1 MDKIINRIPEV
12 DFGLIDEIAKGNEKA
27 NILFAAVDYG
37 IFDLLIQPKTA
48 DHVSEEIKTD
58 PYLTEKFLNAL
69 VALNL
74 IHKIENQYLNTK
86 LAETFLVRK
95 SPFYQGTLF
104 EMKKRGLTDWQR
116 ISNALKNGSIKTGTE
131 NKSIIDRTLIVGH
144 AEIAITGAMER
155 AVDVV
160 SSLPEFKGAKKLLD
174 LGGGHGLYSI
184 ALHQLKPDLEVVLF
198 DLPHVTEI
206 AKEYLEQYGTQD
218 KIKIIAGDFTEDD
231 IGNGYDVIFVS
242 DVTITGILKK
252 VYDAL
257 NENGVLIYR
266 RWTINDDKTSP
277 LTSVLFDFMLAT
289 RRSEHRVY
297 TLGEYIRLLE
307 ATGFSIT
314 QILDISSPQDPTKI
328 IVAKKKERC

>member
-12 DFGLIDEIAKGNEKA
+12 DFGLIDDIAKGNEKA

-37 IFDLLIQPKTA
+37 IFELLTQPKTA
-48 DHVSEEIKTD
+48 DQVSEEIKTD

-69 VALNL
+69 TALNF
-74 IHKIENQYLNTK
+74 IHKIANKYSNTK

-104 EMKKRGLTDWQR
+104 EMRKRELTDWQR
-116 ISNALKNGSIKTGTE
+116 ISNSLKNGGIKTGTE
-131 NKSIIDRTLIVGH
+131 NKSIIDRTFIIGH
-144 AEIAITGAMER
+144 AEAAISGVMQR

-160 SSLPEFKGAKKLLD
+160 STLPEFKRAKKLLD

-184 ALHQLKPDLEVVLF
+184 AFSQLKPDLEVVLF

-206 AKEYLEQYGTQD
+206 AKEYLEQHGTQG

-231 IGNGYDVIFVS
+231 IGNGYDIVFAS

-266 RWTINDDKTSP
+266 RWTINDDRTSP
-277 LTSVLFDFMLAT
+277 LTSVLFDFMLT
-289 RRSEHRVY
+289 MTRSEHRVY
-297 TLGEYIRLLE
+297 TLGEYIHHLE
-307 ATGFSIT
+307 EVGFYIAR
-314 QILDISSPQDPTKI
+314 ILDISSPQDPTKI
-328 IVAKKKERC
+328 IIAKKERC

>member
-1 MDKIINRIPEV
+1 MPEA

-27 NILFAAVDYG
+27 NILFAAVDYS
-37 IFDLLIQPKTA
+37 IFDLLSKPKTA
-48 DHVSEEIKTD
+48 DNVSEEIKTD

-69 VALNL
+69 VALNF

-116 ISNALKNGSIKTGTE
+116 ISDALKNGGIKTGTE
-131 NKSIIDRTLIVGH
+131 NKSSIDRTFIIGH
-144 AEIAITGAMER
+144 AEMAITGVMQR
-155 AVDVV
+155 AVDVI
-160 SSLPEFKGAKKLLD
+160 SALPEFKRAKKLLD

-184 ALHQLKPDLEVVLF
+184 AFSQLKPDLEVVLF

-206 AKEYLEQYGTQD
+206 AKEYLEQYGMSN
-218 KIKIIAGDFTEDD
+218 KIKFIAGDFTEDD
-231 IGNGYDVIFVS
+231 IGNGYDIVFAS
-242 DVTITGILKK
+242 DVTISGILKK

-266 RWTINDDKTSP
+266 RWTINDDRTSP
-277 LTSVLFDFMLAT
+277 LTSVLFDFMLT
-289 RRSEHRVY
+289 MMRSEHRVY
-297 TLGEYIRLLE
+297 TLGEYIHLLE
-307 ATGFSIT
+307 AAGFSIA

-328 IVAKKKERC
+328 IVAKKFEK

>member
-1 MDKIINRIPEV
+1 MDKIIYRMPEA

-27 NILFAAVDYG
+27 NILFAAVDYR
-37 IFDLLIQPKTA
+37 IFDLLSKPKA
-48 DHVSEEIKTD
+48 AGQVSEEIKTD

-69 VALNL
+69 VALNF
-74 IHKIENQYLNTK
+74 IHKIENRYSNTK

-104 EMKKRGLTDWQR
+104 EMKRRGSTDWQR
-116 ISNALKNGSIKTGTE
+116 ISDALKNGGIKAGTE
-131 NKSIIDRTLIVGH
+131 NKSIIDRTFIIGH
-144 AEIAITGAMER
+144 AEIAITGAMQR
-155 AVDVV
+155 AVDAV
-160 SSLPEFKGAKKLLD
+160 STLPEYEKAKKLLD

-184 ALHQLKPDLEVVLF
+184 AFSQLKPDLEVVLF

-206 AKEYLEQYGTQD
+206 AKEYLEQYGMSN
-218 KIKIIAGDFTEDD
+218 KIKFIAGDFTEDD
-231 IGNGYDVIFVS
+231 IGNGYDIVFVS
-242 DVTITGILKK
+242 DVTISGILKK

-266 RWTINDDKTSP
+266 RWTINDDRTSP
-277 LTSVLFDFMLAT
+277 LTSVLFDFMLAMM
-289 RRSEHRVY
+289 RSEHRVY

-307 ATGFSIT
+307 ATGFHID

-328 IVAKKKERC
+328 IVAKKKRC